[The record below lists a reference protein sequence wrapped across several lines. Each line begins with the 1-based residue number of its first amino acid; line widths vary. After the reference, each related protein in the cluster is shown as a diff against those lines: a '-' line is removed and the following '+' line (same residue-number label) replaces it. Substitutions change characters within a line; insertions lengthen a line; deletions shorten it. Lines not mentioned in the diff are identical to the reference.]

1 MLKEKINGLLTG
13 NGNNKKKI
21 ENLVFLLVILIIT
34 VISINVIWNGDKK
47 KEDDTSTESNTKQLA
62 KNNND
67 TENETTL
74 ESKLENILSKINGVG
89 KADVMLTYTES
100 TQMVPVYNKT
110 EKTSNTDESDS
121 GGGTRKIQE
130 SDVSQ
135 EVVYEDENVTA
146 FKDLNPQAPIH
157 ILVVHK
163 KHYDNVLDVEENDN
177 IISKIYEAINK
188 IAKKEGFA
196 KEGFR
201 VINNCGENAGQTVM
215 HMHFHI
221 IAGKKLGEGIV

>member
-62 KNNND
+62 KSNSD
-67 TENETTL
+67 IDNEATL

-121 GGGTRKIQE
+121 GGGTRKIEE

-135 EVVYEDENVTA
+135 EVVYEDENGKNVIATQKTVSPKIEGAIITA
-146 FKDLNPQAPIH
+146 EGASNPTIKTSIIQAVEAATG
-157 ILVVHK
+157 LSTHK
-163 KHYDNVLDVEENDN
+163 IQVFEKQN
-177 IISKIYEAINK
+177 
-188 IAKKEGFA
+188 
-196 KEGFR
+196 
-201 VINNCGENAGQTVM
+201 
-215 HMHFHI
+215 
-221 IAGKKLGEGIV
+221 

>member
-47 KEDDTSTESNTKQLA
+47 KEDDTSTESNTKHLA

-67 TENETTL
+67 TDNETTL

-135 EVVYEDENVTA
+135 EVVYEDENGKNVIATQKTINPKIEGAIITA
-146 FKDLNPQAPIH
+146 EGASNPTIKTSIIQAVEAATG
-157 ILVVHK
+157 LSTHK
-163 KHYDNVLDVEENDN
+163 IQVFEKQN
-177 IISKIYEAINK
+177 
-188 IAKKEGFA
+188 
-196 KEGFR
+196 
-201 VINNCGENAGQTVM
+201 
-215 HMHFHI
+215 
-221 IAGKKLGEGIV
+221 

>member
-47 KEDDTSTESNTKQLA
+47 KADDTSIESNTKQLA

-67 TENETTL
+67 TDNETTL

-89 KADVMLTYTES
+89 KTDVMLTYTES

-121 GGGTRKIQE
+121 GGGTRKIEE

-135 EVVYEDENVTA
+135 EVVYEDENGKNVIATQKTVSPKIEGAIITA
-146 FKDLNPQAPIH
+146 EGASNPTIKTSIIQAVEAATG
-157 ILVVHK
+157 LSTHK
-163 KHYDNVLDVEENDN
+163 IQVFEKQN
-177 IISKIYEAINK
+177 
-188 IAKKEGFA
+188 
-196 KEGFR
+196 
-201 VINNCGENAGQTVM
+201 
-215 HMHFHI
+215 
-221 IAGKKLGEGIV
+221 

>member
-67 TENETTL
+67 IDNETTL

-121 GGGTRKIQE
+121 GGGTRKIEE

-135 EVVYEDENVTA
+135 EVVYEDENGKNVIATQKTISPKIEGAIITA
-146 FKDLNPQAPIH
+146 EGASNPTIKTSIIQAVEAATGLSIH
-157 ILVVHK
+157 
-163 KHYDNVLDVEENDN
+163 
-177 IISKIYEAINK
+177 KIQVFEKQN
-188 IAKKEGFA
+188 
-196 KEGFR
+196 
-201 VINNCGENAGQTVM
+201 
-215 HMHFHI
+215 
-221 IAGKKLGEGIV
+221 

>member
-21 ENLVFLLVILIIT
+21 ENLVFLLVVLIIT

-67 TENETTL
+67 TANETTL

-89 KADVMLTYTES
+89 KANVMLTYTES

-121 GGGTRKIQE
+121 GGGTRKIEE

-135 EVVYEDENVTA
+135 EVVYEDENGKNVIATQKTISPKIEGAIITA
-146 FKDLNPQAPIH
+146 EGASNPTIKTSIIQAVEAATG
-157 ILVVHK
+157 LSTHK
-163 KHYDNVLDVEENDN
+163 IQVFEKQN
-177 IISKIYEAINK
+177 
-188 IAKKEGFA
+188 
-196 KEGFR
+196 
-201 VINNCGENAGQTVM
+201 
-215 HMHFHI
+215 
-221 IAGKKLGEGIV
+221 

>member
-67 TENETTL
+67 TDNETTL

-100 TQMVPVYNKT
+100 TQMVPVYNKI

-121 GGGTRKIQE
+121 GGGTRKIEE
-130 SDVSQ
+130 SEVSQ
-135 EVVYEDENVTA
+135 EVVYEDENGKNVIATQKTISPKIEGAIITA
-146 FKDLNPQAPIH
+146 EGASNPTIKTSIIQAVEAATG
-157 ILVVHK
+157 LSTHK
-163 KHYDNVLDVEENDN
+163 IQVFEKQN
-177 IISKIYEAINK
+177 
-188 IAKKEGFA
+188 
-196 KEGFR
+196 
-201 VINNCGENAGQTVM
+201 
-215 HMHFHI
+215 
-221 IAGKKLGEGIV
+221 

>member
-67 TENETTL
+67 TDNETTL

-89 KADVMLTYTES
+89 KTDVMLTYTES

-121 GGGTRKIQE
+121 GGGTRKIEE

-135 EVVYEDENVTA
+135 EVVYEDENGKNVIATQKTVSPKIEGAIITA
-146 FKDLNPQAPIH
+146 EGASNPTIKTSIIQAVEAATG
-157 ILVVHK
+157 LSKHK
-163 KHYDNVLDVEENDN
+163 IQVFEKQN
-177 IISKIYEAINK
+177 
-188 IAKKEGFA
+188 
-196 KEGFR
+196 
-201 VINNCGENAGQTVM
+201 
-215 HMHFHI
+215 
-221 IAGKKLGEGIV
+221 

>member
-67 TENETTL
+67 TDNETTL

-100 TQMVPVYNKT
+100 TQMVPVYNKI

-135 EVVYEDENVTA
+135 EVVYEDENGKNVIATQKTISPKIEGAIITA
-146 FKDLNPQAPIH
+146 EGASNPTIKTSIIQAVEAATG
-157 ILVVHK
+157 LSTHK
-163 KHYDNVLDVEENDN
+163 IQVFEKQN
-177 IISKIYEAINK
+177 
-188 IAKKEGFA
+188 
-196 KEGFR
+196 
-201 VINNCGENAGQTVM
+201 
-215 HMHFHI
+215 
-221 IAGKKLGEGIV
+221 

>member
-47 KEDDTSTESNTKQLA
+47 KEDDTSIESNTKQLA

-67 TENETTL
+67 IDNETTL

-121 GGGTRKIQE
+121 GGGTRKIEE

-135 EVVYEDENVTA
+135 EVVYEDENGKNVIATQKTISPKIEGAIITA
-146 FKDLNPQAPIH
+146 EGASNPTIKTSIIQAVEAATGLSIH
-157 ILVVHK
+157 
-163 KHYDNVLDVEENDN
+163 
-177 IISKIYEAINK
+177 KIQVFEKQN
-188 IAKKEGFA
+188 
-196 KEGFR
+196 
-201 VINNCGENAGQTVM
+201 
-215 HMHFHI
+215 
-221 IAGKKLGEGIV
+221 

>member
-67 TENETTL
+67 TKNETTL

-135 EVVYEDENVTA
+135 EVVYEAENGKNVIATQKTISPKIEGAIITA
-146 FKDLNPQAPIH
+146 EGASNPRIKTSIIQAVEAATG
-157 ILVVHK
+157 LSTHK
-163 KHYDNVLDVEENDN
+163 IQVFEKQN
-177 IISKIYEAINK
+177 
-188 IAKKEGFA
+188 
-196 KEGFR
+196 
-201 VINNCGENAGQTVM
+201 
-215 HMHFHI
+215 
-221 IAGKKLGEGIV
+221 

>member
-67 TENETTL
+67 TDNETTL

-110 EKTSNTDESDS
+110 EKKSNTDESDS
-121 GGGTRKIQE
+121 GGGTRKIEE

-135 EVVYEDENVTA
+135 EVVYEAENGKNVIATQKTINPKIEGAIITA
-146 FKDLNPQAPIH
+146 EGASNPTIKTSIIQAVEAATG
-157 ILVVHK
+157 LSTHK
-163 KHYDNVLDVEENDN
+163 IQVFEKQN
-177 IISKIYEAINK
+177 
-188 IAKKEGFA
+188 
-196 KEGFR
+196 
-201 VINNCGENAGQTVM
+201 
-215 HMHFHI
+215 
-221 IAGKKLGEGIV
+221 

>member
-67 TENETTL
+67 TDNETTL

-89 KADVMLTYTES
+89 KAYVMLTYTES

-121 GGGTRKIQE
+121 GGGTRKIEE

-135 EVVYEDENVTA
+135 EVVYEDENGRNVIATQKTISPKIEGAIITA
-146 FKDLNPQAPIH
+146 EGASNPTIKTSIIQAVEAATG
-157 ILVVHK
+157 LSTHK
-163 KHYDNVLDVEENDN
+163 IQVFEKQN
-177 IISKIYEAINK
+177 
-188 IAKKEGFA
+188 
-196 KEGFR
+196 
-201 VINNCGENAGQTVM
+201 
-215 HMHFHI
+215 
-221 IAGKKLGEGIV
+221 

>member
-67 TENETTL
+67 TKNETTL

-135 EVVYEDENVTA
+135 EVVYEDENGKNVIATQKTINPKIEGAIITA
-146 FKDLNPQAPIH
+146 EGASNPRIKTSIIQAVEAATG
-157 ILVVHK
+157 LSTHK
-163 KHYDNVLDVEENDN
+163 IQVFEKQN
-177 IISKIYEAINK
+177 
-188 IAKKEGFA
+188 
-196 KEGFR
+196 
-201 VINNCGENAGQTVM
+201 
-215 HMHFHI
+215 
-221 IAGKKLGEGIV
+221 

>member
-67 TENETTL
+67 TDNETTL

-110 EKTSNTDESDS
+110 EKKSNTDESDS
-121 GGGTRKIQE
+121 GGGTRKIEE

-135 EVVYEDENVTA
+135 EVVYEAENGKNVIATQKTISPKIEGAIITA
-146 FKDLNPQAPIH
+146 EGASNPTIKTSIIQAVEAATG
-157 ILVVHK
+157 LSTHK
-163 KHYDNVLDVEENDN
+163 IQVFEKQN
-177 IISKIYEAINK
+177 
-188 IAKKEGFA
+188 
-196 KEGFR
+196 
-201 VINNCGENAGQTVM
+201 
-215 HMHFHI
+215 
-221 IAGKKLGEGIV
+221 

>member
-1 MLKEKINGLLTG
+1 MLKEKINGLFTG

-67 TENETTL
+67 TDNETTL

-121 GGGTRKIQE
+121 GGGTRKIEE

-135 EVVYEDENVTA
+135 EVVYEDENG
-146 FKDLNPQAPIH
+146 K
-157 ILVVHK
+157 
-163 KHYDNVLDVEENDN
+163 N
-177 IISKIYEAINK
+177 IIATQKTISPKIEGAIITAEGASNPTIKTSIIQAVEAATGLSTHK
-188 IAKKEGFA
+188 IQVFEKQ
-196 KEGFR
+196 
-201 VINNCGENAGQTVM
+201 N
-215 HMHFHI
+215 
-221 IAGKKLGEGIV
+221 